1 MNETRKL
8 EFCKNVFN
16 TFLVASMGTI
26 AYIFVNFDKIDNA
39 RIMLGFVA
47 IFVISVVIVIVGR
60 TRKLELCKN
69 VFNTFLVACMG
80 AIAYIFVNFETLSVT
95 KIILGVVGEIFI
107 SILLFIIARIYVL
120 EER

>member
-8 EFCKNVFN
+8 ELCKNVFN
-16 TFLVASMGTI
+16 TFLVAWMGAI
-26 AYIFVNFDKIDNA
+26 AYIFANFDKIDNA

-80 AIAYIFVNFETLSVT
+80 AIAYIFVNFETLSAT

>member
-16 TFLVASMGTI
+16 TFFVAWMGAI
-26 AYIFVNFDKIDNA
+26 AYIFANFDKIDNA

-69 VFNTFLVACMG
+69 VFNTFLVASMG
-80 AIAYIFVNFETLSVT
+80 AIAYIFVNFDKIDNARIMLGFVAIFVISVL
-95 KIILGVVGEIFI
+95 IVVG
-107 SILLFIIARIYVL
+107 RIYVA
-120 EER
+120 EYM

>member
-16 TFLVASMGTI
+16 TF
-26 AYIFVNFDKIDNA
+26 F
-39 RIMLGFVA
+39 
-47 IFVISVVIVIVGR
+47 
-60 TRKLELCKN
+60 
-69 VFNTFLVACMG
+69 VACMG
-80 AIAYIFVNFETLSVT
+80 AIAYIFVNFETLSAT

-120 EER
+120 EEK

>member
-1 MNETRKL
+1 MEFQLWNSKFYKFPPLLTQICYNLKKGKKMNE
-8 EFCKNVFN
+8 
-16 TFLVASMGTI
+16 
-26 AYIFVNFDKIDNA
+26 
-39 RIMLGFVA
+39 
-47 IFVISVVIVIVGR
+47 

-69 VFNTFLVACMG
+69 VFNTFLVAWIG
-80 AIAYIFVNFETLSVT
+80 AIAYIFANFETLSVT

>member
-16 TFLVASMGTI
+16 TFLVAWMGAI
-26 AYIFVNFDKIDNA
+26 AYIIANFDKIDNA

-60 TRKLELCKN
+60 
-69 VFNTFLVACMG
+69 
-80 AIAYIFVNFETLSVT
+80 
-95 KIILGVVGEIFI
+95 
-107 SILLFIIARIYVL
+107 IYVM
-120 EER
+120 EDN